1 MGLGPEVEKAIGVFD
16 SGLGGLTV
24 LREVIKAL
32 PDESTIY
39 LGDTARVPYGT
50 KSPETVTKY
59 ALECARFLLKREIKV
74 LIVAC
79 NTVSAVGITVL
90 KKTLSL
96 PVIGVLEPGSKG
108 AVGATRNG
116 RVGVIGTEATI
127 KSLAYPKAIKVL
139 NKRLEVISQACPLFV
154 PLVEEGWIDN
164 EIALLVAE
172 RYLSTLRRDDIDTL
186 VLGCTHYPLLKEVI
200 GKVMGEG
207 VRLIDSAEE
216 TAQETRRVLEE
227 MGLLRKRKGPI
238 FRQYYVTDIPQ
249 RFKEIGGRFLGERL
263 EGIKQ
268 VELQRYKMSLRAEGE
283 AISK

>member
-1 MGLGPEVEKAIGVFD
+1 MGSKPEVEKAIGVFD

-50 KSPETVTKY
+50 KSPETVSKY

-90 KKTLSL
+90 KKTLPL
-96 PVIGVLEPGSKG
+96 PVIGVLEPGAKG

-139 NKRLEVISQACPLFV
+139 NKRLEVINQACPLFV

-172 RYLSTLRRDDIDTL
+172 RYLSTLRKDDIDTL
-186 VLGCTHYPLLKEVI
+186 VLGCTHYPLLKGVI

-216 TAQETRRVLEE
+216 TAQETRRVLEKME
-227 MGLLRKRKGPI
+227 LLRKRKGPI

-249 RFKEIGGRFLGERL
+249 RFEEIGGRFLGERL

-268 VELQRYKMSLRAEGE
+268 VELQRYEQ
-283 AISK
+283 

>member
-1 MGLGPEVEKAIGVFD
+1 MGSGPEVEKAIGVFD
-16 SGLGGLTV
+16 SGFGGLTV
-24 LREVIKAL
+24 LREVIKVL

-90 KKTLSL
+90 KKTLPL
-96 PVIGVLEPGSKG
+96 PVIGVLEPGAKG

-186 VLGCTHYPLLKEVI
+186 VLGCTHYPLLKGVI
-200 GKVMGEG
+200 GEVMGEG

-227 MGLLRKRKGPI
+227 MGLFKTRVGPV

-249 RFKEIGGRFLGERL
+249 RFEEIGGRFLGERL

-268 VELQRYKMSLRAEGE
+268 VELQR
-283 AISK
+283 IQD

>member
-1 MGLGPEVEKAIGVFD
+1 MGSKPEVEKAIGVFD

-50 KSPETVTKY
+50 KSPETVSKY

-90 KKTLSL
+90 KKTLPL
-96 PVIGVLEPGSKG
+96 PVIGVLEPGAKG

-172 RYLSTLRRDDIDTL
+172 RYLSTLRKDDIDTL
-186 VLGCTHYPLLKEVI
+186 VLGCTHYPLLKGVI

-216 TAQETRRVLEE
+216 TAQETRRVLEKME
-227 MGLLRKRKGPI
+227 LLRKRKGPI

-249 RFKEIGGRFLGERL
+249 RFEEIGGRFLGERL

-268 VELQRYKMSLRAEGE
+268 VELQRYEQ
-283 AISK
+283 